1 MLPTARRQDLPP
13 VAGHAMLLW
22 EKSPAGAGVSKVL
35 RYVSEEESLMA
46 VGTKLSPPWSKVS

>member
-13 VAGHAMLLW
+13 VAGHALLLW

-35 RYVSEEESLMA
+35 RYVSEEESLA